1 MKAAN
6 KLIYR
11 RYTMR
16 IQLANVSFT
25 YKIFLWGELSA
36 YSTDVSRFQRT
47 ISDRE
52 DADHLK
58 DFPNKML
65 TRIIKAMTSI
75 KQAGYILD
83 TPFARF
89 EQIFKQYD
97 IAGSVVNEITEVV
110 RTSVTPAGPFHL
122 AMMFGPLIF
131 ESGVRK

>member
-1 MKAAN
+1 
-6 KLIYR
+6 
-11 RYTMR
+11 MR

-25 YKIFLWGELSA
+25 YKIFLCGERSA
-36 YSTDVSRFQRT
+36 YSTDVLQFQRT

-52 DADHLK
+52 DANHLK
-58 DFPNKML
+58 DFPNKTL
-65 TRIIKAMTSI
+65 TRIIKAMASMR
-75 KQAGYILD
+75 QVGYLLD

-89 EQIFKQYD
+89 EQILKQYD
-97 IAGSVVNEITEVV
+97 IAGSVVDEIAEMV

>member
-1 MKAAN
+1 
-6 KLIYR
+6 
-11 RYTMR
+11 MR
-16 IQLANVSFT
+16 IQLVDVRFT
-25 YKIFLWGELSA
+25 YKIFPWGERSA
-36 YSTDVSRFQRT
+36 YCTGVSQFQRT

-52 DADHLK
+52 DANHLK
-58 DFPNKML
+58 DSPTNKL

-75 KQAGYILD
+75 EQIGYLLD

-89 EQIFKQYD
+89 EQIFKQYNL
-97 IAGSVVNEITEVV
+97 AGSMVGGITEVV